1 LTSDAK
7 GRTDLGSVRQ
17 PETSTTPG
25 ATGFRPAK
33 ANSASGP

>member
-1 LTSDAK
+1 LTLDAK

-17 PETSTTPG
+17 PKTSTAPG
-25 ATGFRPAK
+25 STVIRPVK